1 MQELWGRAMKR
12 ATLSVFMILGLI
24 LALQAQPDPR
34 QMSGIPLPDPQLS
47 SGTITVRVIRGSLA
61 NNVPDHPVELRQGD
75 NVVTVATDMEGRAE
89 FLTLN
94 AGQTVIASTELD
106 GVRLDSQP
114 FQVPGRGGIRLM
126 LVGVGESDTGALN
139 EVPAQSGTV
148 TFGAESRVVLE
159 LGEETVSIF
168 YLFDIVNSLAAPVEL
183 PEGPV
188 VLTLPAGAVSTT
200 VLRDSHPQTRSEGP
214 VVTLSGPF
222 QSGNTPLRVAYVLPY
237 TGDNVAVEQ
246 ELPVALEA
254 LLLIVEKWNAMDI
267 ASDQIA
273 RRADMNPDE
282 ADGGTYIFA
291 AGPPIRSGS
300 TLSFEITG
308 LPHHSRLPT
317 NMALAVVFV
326 IFCVGTWGSLVPVD
340 ASAED
345 ERRRRLENRRE
356 KRFSDLVRLEQ
367 QHQAGKIGMTKYENR
382 RQELLLHLERIYS
395 EIDEH
400 APSVILS
407 SGVQRPETAS
417 VTGQSGTTG

>member
-75 NVVTVATDMEGRAE
+75 NVVTVATDVEGRAE

-126 LVGVGESDTGALN
+126 LVGVGDSDTGALDD
-139 EVPAQSGTV
+139 VPAQSGTV

-168 YLFDIVNSLAAPVEL
+168 YLFEIVNSLATPVEL
-183 PEGPV
+183 PEGAV
-188 VLTLPAGAVSTT
+188 VLRLPASAVSTT
-200 VLRDSHPQTRSEGP
+200 VLRDSHPQTRSEGS

-222 QSGNTPLRVAYVLPY
+222 QSGNTPLRIAYVLPY

-273 RRADMNPDE
+273 RRADMNPDG

-308 LPHHSRLPT
+308 LPHHSRLPA

-326 IFCVGTWGSLVPVD
+326 IFCLGTWGSLVPVD

-345 ERRRRLENRRE
+345 ERLRRLEHRRE
-356 KRFSDLVRLEQ
+356 KRFADLVRLEQ
-367 QHQAGKIGMTKYENR
+367 QHQAGKIGTTKYVNR
-382 RQELLLHLERIYS
+382 RQELFLHLERIYG
-395 EIDEH
+395 ELDEQT
-400 APSVILS
+400 PPVILS
-407 SGVQRPETAS
+407 SGFQRPETAS

>member
-1 MQELWGRAMKR
+1 MKR
-12 ATLSVFMILGLI
+12 ATLSVFMILGFI
-24 LALQAQPDPR
+24 LTLQAQPDPR

-126 LVGVGESDTGALN
+126 LVGIGDSDTGAFN
-139 EVPAQSGTV
+139 DVPAQSGTV
-148 TFGAESRVVLE
+148 TFGAESRVVVE

-168 YLFDIVNSLAAPVEL
+168 YLFDIVNSLAGPVEL
-183 PEGPV
+183 PEGAV
-188 VLTLPAGAVSTT
+188 VIRLPAGAVGAT

-222 QSGNTPLRVAYVLPY
+222 QPGNTPLRIAYVLPY

-273 RRADMNPDE
+273 RRADMNPDG
-282 ADGGTYIFA
+282 ADNRTYIFA

-308 LPHHSRLPT
+308 LPHHSRLPV

-326 IFCVGTWGSLVPVD
+326 ILCVGTWGSLVPVD

-345 ERRRRLENRRE
+345 ERHRRLENRRE
-356 KRFSDLVRLEQ
+356 KRFADLVRLEQ
-367 QHQAGKIGMTKYENR
+367 QHQAGIIGMTKYVNR
-382 RQELLLHLERIYS
+382 RQELLLHLERIYG
-395 EIDEH
+395 ELDEQ
-400 APSVILS
+400 ASSVILS
-407 SGVQRPETAS
+407 SGFQRPETAS